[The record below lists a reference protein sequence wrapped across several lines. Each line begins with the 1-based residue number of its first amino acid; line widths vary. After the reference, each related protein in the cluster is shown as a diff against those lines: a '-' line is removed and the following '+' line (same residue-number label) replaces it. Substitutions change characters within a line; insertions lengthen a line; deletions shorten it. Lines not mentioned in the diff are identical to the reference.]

1 MNTVHTSLTRT
12 LLGLALIA
20 ALILAGCT
28 TTASAQPTA
37 TTASP
42 AASSTNPLVIVEGR
56 VTPRDSAQLFFAAGG
71 IVAEIAVAEGEQ
83 VKKGQVLA
91 RLSEREPLEA
101 ALAAAQLE
109 LTAAQQALDDLK
121 EKADL
126 AYQQALAELAAAR
139 LADTQA
145 RQKLADLDTDSYQDK
160 IDDARQEVTDAK
172 QKLDD
177 AQEEFDKYKDLD
189 PDNTNRK
196 RAEDDLEKAQRDYDQ
211 AVRDLELLLNALE
224 QARVQVSLSQSRL
237 EDLQRRVEELK
248 NGPDPDA
255 LALAEA
261 RLTNA
266 QKQAL
271 AAQSN
276 LDRLELKAPFDGTV
290 VKIDIAEGE
299 RAVPNQPV
307 ILLADF
313 SAWYVD
319 TTDLTEKEVVQ
330 IALGQAAVIIPDAL
344 PEVEMSGQVASISD
358 TFALVAGDVTYTVR
372 ILLPNPDP
380 RLRWGMTVEVRF
392 GAGAE

>member
-1 MNTVHTSLTRT
+1 MKKITVSLTQR
-12 LLGLALIA
+12 LFGLALIA
-20 ALILAGCT
+20 ALILAGCNAT
-28 TTASAQPTA
+28 NGTPAAPTA
-37 TTASP
+37 ASP
-42 AASSTNPLVIVEGR
+42 AVSRSDNTVIVEGR

-71 IVAEIAVAEGEQ
+71 IVAEITVAEGEQ

-109 LTAAQQALDDLK
+109 LTAAQQSLDDLK

-172 QKLDD
+172 EKLDD
-177 AQEEFDKYKDLD
+177 AQDEFDKYKDLD

-196 RAEDDLEKAQRDYDQ
+196 RAEDDLKDAQRDYDQ

-224 QARVQVSLSQSRL
+224 QAKVQVSLSQSRL

-248 NGPDPDA
+248 DGPDPDA

-266 QKQAL
+266 QKQVL

-276 LDRLELKAPFDGTV
+276 LDKLELKAPFDGTV

-307 ILLADF
+307 MLLADF

-330 IALGQAAVIIPDAL
+330 IALGQAAKIIPDAL
-344 PEVEMSGQVASISD
+344 PEVEMSGEVASISD
-358 TFALVAGDVTYTVR
+358 AFALIAGDVTYTVR
-372 ILLPNPDP
+372 LLLPDPDP

-392 GAGAE
+392 AAISK

>member
-1 MNTVHTSLTRT
+1 MKKITVSLTQR
-12 LLGLALIA
+12 LFGLALIA
-20 ALILAGCT
+20 ALILAGCNAT
-28 TTASAQPTA
+28 NGTPAAPTA
-37 TTASP
+37 ASP
-42 AASSTNPLVIVEGR
+42 AVSRSDNTVIVEGR

-71 IVAEIAVAEGEQ
+71 IVAEITVAEGEQ

-109 LTAAQQALDDLK
+109 LTAAQQSLDDLK

-172 QKLDD
+172 EKLDD
-177 AQEEFDKYKDLD
+177 AQDEFDKYKDLD

-196 RAEDDLEKAQRDYDQ
+196 RAEDDLKDAQRDYDQ

-224 QARVQVSLSQSRL
+224 QAKVQVSLSQSRL
-237 EDLQRRVEELK
+237 EDLQRHVEELK
-248 NGPDPDA
+248 DGPDPDA

-266 QKQAL
+266 QKQVL

-276 LDRLELKAPFDGTV
+276 LDKLELKAPFDGTV

-307 ILLADF
+307 MLLADF

-330 IALGQAAVIIPDAL
+330 IALGQAAKIIPDAL
-344 PEVEMSGQVASISD
+344 PEVEMSGEVASISD
-358 TFALVAGDVTYTVR
+358 AFALIAGDVTYTVR
-372 ILLPNPDP
+372 LLLPDPDP

-392 GAGAE
+392 TATSK